1 MHEPASEATKLLP
14 GEPSQPQNC
23 RGCCA
28 TPSLRVLW
36 PFAIGFG
43 AFSICEWWGAS
54 TSHSLELG
62 IDAASMSIDAS
73 TYAINILAESFSR
86 RVWRTG
92 AVCWSITALT
102 GVAIWVAVDASRRL
116 GAPPAE
122 ADVDV
127 DQNVLLGFSCA
138 NLGIDIVMIG
148 LFVYRN
154 RLELGASAANGS
166 GSGSGS
172 GSGGG
177 SGTSSSSSGG
187 GSGEVADQDQ
197 PQVSVQ
203 ASRGP
208 FGSISLNVLSAFCH
222 VATDTLRT
230 ATSIIC
236 WAILFTNESKQSG
249 DVDAYGAIVVS
260 VITFLVVAFLSFE
273 LHHELKEE
281 KREAAA
287 LSPAGEPAR
296 AAQAEAPS
304 DELSGP

>member
-1 MHEPASEATKLLP
+1 MHEPASEATKLLR
-14 GEPSQPQNC
+14 EPSQPQNC

-54 TSHSLELG
+54 ISHSLELG
-62 IDAASMSIDAS
+62 IDAASTLIDAS
-73 TYAINILAESFSR
+73 TYAINILAEYHSR

-116 GAPPAE
+116 GAPPE

-127 DQNVLLGFSCA
+127 DQNFLLGFSCA

-187 GSGEVADQDQ
+187 GS
-197 PQVSVQ
+197 
-203 ASRGP
+203 
-208 FGSISLNVLSAFCH
+208 
-222 VATDTLRT
+222 
-230 ATSIIC
+230 
-236 WAILFTNESKQSG
+236 
-249 DVDAYGAIVVS
+249 
-260 VITFLVVAFLSFE
+260 
-273 LHHELKEE
+273 
-281 KREAAA
+281 
-287 LSPAGEPAR
+287 
-296 AAQAEAPS
+296 
-304 DELSGP
+304 